1 MRRRGIRS
9 KEISE
14 WIHGYF
20 RFFSST
26 AAQKSLAAP
35 YFFLASV
42 GKKGNGCSVLLKHA
56 NIKTAF
62 VQFSIWFDHL

>member
-9 KEISE
+9 KEVSE

-26 AAQKSLAAP
+26 AVQKSLATP
-35 YFFLASV
+35 FFLASV
-42 GKKGNGCSVLLKHA
+42 GKKGNCCSVLLKHA

-62 VQFSIWFDHL
+62 VQLSIWFDHL